1 MHSITWLHNIIKYP
15 DETIDRT
22 YHLLNILPS
31 SRFLSRLKIDFINNT
46 PSEAELD
53 DFFRFITS

>member
-22 YHLLNILPS
+22 YKLLNILPS